1 MTRTIG
7 AGLFLTIFL
16 SVVIGAPTAFAQG
29 SYQHHPW
36 CLQTG
41 SGLECAYGTLRQC
54 REAGSGAT
62 VLASCV
68 RNTAAMNHR

>member
-1 MTRTIG
+1 MRRIIG
-7 AGLFLTIFL
+7 TNFLLTILL
-16 SVVIGAPTAFAQG
+16 SVVIGAPSAFAQG
-29 SYQHHPW
+29 SYRHHPW

-41 SGLECAYGTLRQC
+41 SGLECAYSTLRQC

>member
-1 MTRTIG
+1 MRRIVGTG
-7 AGLFLTIFL
+7 FLLTIL
-16 SVVIGAPTAFAQG
+16 LLIGLGVPTALAHG

-41 SGLECAYGTLRQC
+41 SGLECAYSTLRQC